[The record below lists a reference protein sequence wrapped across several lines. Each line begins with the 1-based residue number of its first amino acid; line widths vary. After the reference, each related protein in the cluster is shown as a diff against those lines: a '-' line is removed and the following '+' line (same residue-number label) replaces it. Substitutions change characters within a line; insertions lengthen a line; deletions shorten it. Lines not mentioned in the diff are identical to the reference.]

1 MALVMVIN
9 SFQGWSSDEQRRE
22 FVKHLMGE
30 VEDTGPLS
38 QCYEKMTVTELK
50 EECKTR
56 GIKGYNGK
64 KKDTLIELIKQ
75 GPKTKSKKDKTKEV
89 VLSKNFYKAEFAES
103 FRKDPSAMKAPEL
116 KKAVG
121 KSGFDIADKL
131 PPVERDGKM
140 MTNTSF
146 GAKKDDMIEILTTHL
161 DTLDIDEL
169 RAEDDEK
176 RSAETPVASDAESVD
191 TTKLGDRC
199 VEEDSSSDEDDEPL
213 IKVEEVEAPKKETK
227 KETKKKKSVEVEVE
241 VEKSESKKARR
252 RNKARKEA
260 VDDLPSEDDFAPC
273 AADFHAE

>member
-1 MALVMVIN
+1 M
-9 SFQGWSSDEQRRE
+9 E
-22 FVKHLMGE
+22 
-30 VEDTGPLS
+30 
-38 QCYEKMTVTELK
+38 
-50 EECKTR
+50 
-56 GIKGYNGK
+56 
-64 KKDTLIELIKQ
+64 
-75 GPKTKSKKDKTKEV
+75 TKEV

-161 DTLDIDEL
+161 NTLDIDEL

-191 TTKLGDRC
+191 TTKLGDRW

-227 KETKKKKSVEVEVE
+227 KETKKKKSVEVEVEVE